1 MLGSSNWTA
10 INNNLTRAFGDIT
23 ISAVYSRLLSLQEYF
38 GENKD
43 FFQTYEQIATYFGIN
58 EYQASK
64 AVLFLVKNGFI
75 SCRKKGLPSRP
86 YYLFTESNFDL
97 VQQLLE
103 SIDNECKTLDAT
115 NAKMTT
121 VVSLNPESL
130 QAKYDNPIISKSKES
145 KSKEVNNIDLPVFSK
160 NDHASEIDSLRNEI
174 DELKSLIKQQ
184 KNKVEAEGAKCNNVA
199 SNELAVLSA
208 SIGTSYVSTQ
218 ESKDKPLKATK
229 TRKNG
234 NIMIEQD
241 ANFASFEV
249 FAEKWDKVL
258 AVKYPKLDATLVYE
272 WFVPAVQAKYNGTY
286 KDHFAALRTWL
297 GRSSDAELAKLS
309 KFKPAEQYNNEGL
322 INEML
327 KRTKG
332 QPSTMDKLHAK
343 AIEIF
348 EKYNNENNK

>member
-1 MLGSSNWTA
+1 MLGSSNCTA

-43 FFQTYEQIATYFGIN
+43 FFQTYEQISTYFGIN

-103 SIDNECKTLDAT
+103 SIDNEGKNLDAT

-145 KSKEVNNIDLPVFSK
+145 KSKEVNNTILPVFSK
-160 NDHASEIDSLRNEI
+160 NEPAQSEIDLLNAKIARLEA
-174 DELKSLIKQQ
+174 LIERQT
-184 KNKVEAEGAKCNNVA
+184 NTEADGAKCNNIA
-199 SNELAVLSA
+199 NSELAVLSA
-208 SIGTSYVSTQ
+208 SIGTSYVSTR
-218 ESKDKPLKATK
+218 ESKDKPVKA
-229 TRKNG
+229 RKN
-234 NIMIEQD
+234 
-241 ANFASFEV
+241 AN
-249 FAEKWDKVL
+249 
-258 AVKYPKLDATLVYE
+258 
-272 WFVPAVQAKYNGTY
+272 NGTLL
-286 KDHFAALRTWL
+286 KDCETLTSKELFIQEFNSENGGYFQRFKDTFDAGMIWDIEITNMLNYAGFQNVKRANWLQAAANWIGKMRPWGVDYNACLKKNAPTPKNEGYDENDPRTW
-297 GRSSDAELAKLS
+297 
-309 KFKPAEQYNNEGL
+309 
-322 INEML
+322 
-327 KRTKG
+327 
-332 QPSTMDKLHAK
+332 
-343 AIEIF
+343 
-348 EKYNNENNK
+348 